1 MKYTA
6 ALLAGAS
13 LLLSV
18 SAQAAPI
25 GGAQAAAEQVTTA
38 PVAQKVWW
46 RRWGYGY
53 GPYYG
58 HRPWGYG
65 YYRPYYGYGYPRFG
79 YGYGHRY
86 WRHW

>member
-6 ALLAGAS
+6 ALLAGAT
-13 LLLSV
+13 LLLGV

-25 GGAQAAAEQVTTA
+25 GGAQAVAEQVTTA
-38 PVAQKVWW
+38 PAAQKVWW
-46 RRWGYGY
+46 RRWGYG
-53 GPYYG
+53 PY
-58 HRPWGYG
+58 RPWGYG
-65 YYRPYYGYGYPRFG
+65 YYRPYYGYGYGYGYRPYYG